1 MGPTR
6 VEELL
11 TQLDTDAEGLKAAF
25 LEDLKLDQH
34 IIEFLQ
40 DVRRDITTC
49 VRCLSDMKTAIREK
63 NKPAYQDAERRFHE
77 TLRALEDHLEHEHME
92 AVREAQLDQHL
103 TQKIRTLRDLS
114 TALQQRALSLHRE
127 EGVAVAH

>member
-1 MGPTR
+1 MAPAR
-6 VEELL
+6 VEQLL
-11 TQLDTDAEGLKAAF
+11 SQLDTDAEGLKAAF

-49 VRCLSDMKTAIREK
+49 VRCLSDMKTAISEK
-63 NKPAYQDAERRFHE
+63 NKPGYQDADRRFHE
-77 TLRALEDHLEHEHME
+77 ALQTLEGHLEHEHME
-92 AVREAQLDQHL
+92 AVRKAQLDEHL

-114 TALQQRALSLHRE
+114 TALQQRALNLHKE
-127 EGVAVAH
+127 EGVALAH